1 MAASGQVVQVDG
13 RRLRVTNLDK
23 VVYPETGTTKGEVIA
38 YYSRIAP
45 VMLPHVRGRPVTRK
59 RWVDGV
65 GTTDAPGE
73 SFFTKQLE
81 QGAPEWVRRMPI
93 EHSDGPKDYPL
104 ADDMATLV
112 WLAQIAALELHVPQW
127 RFTHSG
133 GRGRPDRLVLDLD
146 PGPGADLAQ
155 CAEVARIA
163 RGILGGMGLEP
174 MPVTSG
180 SKGIHLYARLPTTE
194 DGTGRQTS
202 DEVSSVA
209 KELARLIE
217 ADHPELATHT
227 MAKSARGGKV
237 FIDWSQN
244 NASKTTIAP
253 YSLRGRARPWVAA
266 PRTWEELD
274 DPDLRHLDFH
284 EVLERV
290 DAGVDPLA
298 PLAPQSPAL
307 AAYLAKRDA
316 SRTPEPMPSTAYAG
330 SSGDPRFVIQEH
342 HASRLHYDLR
352 IERDGVLISWA
363 VPKGVPET
371 AERNHLAVMTE
382 PHPLEYLTF
391 EGEIPRG
398 EYGAG
403 SMTVWDTGA
412 VALEKWRDDE
422 VIGTFTGQA
431 GGRLGSARLA
441 LIRTEGEGEKSQ
453 WLLHRMKDAGR
464 HAPASTPPAKPARE
478 VRIRTADDGGR
489 PDPTDGPEDPDAA
502 GDDQDDTP
510 AARETRRPAAV
521 PTDLSPMLAE
531 SGAPGLARSSRAAAW
546 AEIKWDGIRAVGI
559 WRDGRFTL
567 RARSGNDITARY
579 PELTA
584 DGAPHLPA
592 TDAVVDGEIV
602 AFDAQGRPSFA
613 RLQNRMHLTKGR
625 DIEREVVRTPIV
637 YMLFDLMHL
646 DGHDLTRV
654 PLRERRELLERL
666 ASGLDAPVQV
676 PPVFD
681 DLDAALEMSR
691 QHGLEGVVAKDPGS
705 SYRPGARSSSWIK
718 LKNTH
723 TQEVVIVGIRPGQGG
738 RNGMIGSLL
747 LAVPDDAGALRYV
760 GKVGTG
766 FTDRMLRD
774 LSARLDALRT
784 DRAPLEGVPRP
795 ESRDALWVRPELVGE
810 VEFGNW
816 SPGGILRHSRW
827 RGLRP
832 DKAVADVTVE
842 A

>member
-65 GTTDAPGE
+65 GTADAPAE

-202 DEVSSVA
+202 DEVSAVA

-244 NASKTTIAP
+244 SASKTTIAP

-266 PRTWEELD
+266 PRGWEELD
-274 DPDLRHLDFH
+274 DPGLRHLEFH
-284 EVLERV
+284 EVLARV
-290 DAGVDPLA
+290 DEGVDPLA
-298 PLAPQSPAL
+298 SLAPPSPAL

-316 SRTPEPMPSTAYAG
+316 SRTPEPMPGSAYAG
-330 SSGDPRFVIQEH
+330 AAGAPRFVIQEH

-371 AERNHLAVMTE
+371 PERNHLAVMTE
-382 PHPLEYLTF
+382 PHPLEYLAF

-403 SMTVWDTGA
+403 SMTVWDTGT

-441 LIRTEGEGEKSQ
+441 LIRTEGDGEKSQ
-453 WLLHRMKDAGR
+453 WLLHRMKDAG
-464 HAPASTPPAKPARE
+464 APATLSPAAPAAERRRPATARAKVSEPARE
-478 VRIRTADDGGR
+478 SRSGGDDAPAPAAPVRPESEQR
-489 PDPTDGPEDPDAA
+489 PEDL
-502 GDDQDDTP
+502 
-510 AARETRRPAAV
+510 R
-521 PTDLSPMLAE
+521 PMLAE
-531 SGAPGLARSSRAAAW
+531 SGTPGLARRSREW
-546 AEIKWDGIRAVGI
+546 AEIKWDGIRAIGT

-567 RARSGNDITARY
+567 RARSGTDITARY

-584 DGAPHLPA
+584 DGAPRFPA
-592 TDAVVDGEIV
+592 SDAVVDGEIV

-625 DIEREVVRTPIV
+625 DIEREVVRTPVV
-637 YMLFDLMHL
+637 YMLFDLMRL

-666 ASGLDAPVQV
+666 ADDLDAPVRV
-676 PPVFD
+676 PPVFQ

-691 QHGLEGVVAKDPGS
+691 QHGLEGVVAKDPES
-705 SYRPGARSSSWIK
+705 SYRSGARSSSWVK

-738 RNGMIGSLL
+738 RSGTIGSLL
-747 LAVPDDAGALRYV
+747 LAVPDDERTLRYV

-766 FTDRMLRD
+766 FTGRMLRD
-774 LSARLDALRT
+774 LSSRLEALRT
-784 DRAPLEGVPRP
+784 DHPPLEGVPRP

-832 DKAVADVTVE
+832 DKEVGDVTVE
-842 A
+842 P

>member
-1 MAASGQVVQVDG
+1 MAASGQVVQIDG

-23 VVYPETGTTKGEVIA
+23 VVYPETGTTKGEILA
-38 YYSRIAP
+38 YVSRVAQ

-65 GTTDAPGE
+65 GTADAPAE

-81 QGAPEWVRRMPI
+81 QGAPDWVRRMPI
-93 EHSDGPKDYPL
+93 EHSDGPGQSKNVKEYPL
-104 ADDMATLV
+104 ADDTATLV
-112 WLAQIAALELHVPQW
+112 WFAQIAALELHVPQW

-133 GRGRPDRLVLDLD
+133 GRGGPDRLVLDLD
-146 PGPGADLAQ
+146 PGPGVGLAE

-163 RGILGGMGLEP
+163 RGILSGMGLEP

-180 SKGIHLYARLPTTE
+180 SKGIHLYARLPNAD
-194 DGTGRQTS
+194 DGTGLQSS
-202 DEVSSVA
+202 DEVSAVA

-217 ADHPELATHT
+217 ADHPDLATRT

-244 NASKTTIAP
+244 SASKTTIAP

-274 DPDLRHLDFH
+274 DPGLRQLEFD

-290 DAGVDPLA
+290 DAGIDPLA
-298 PLAPQSPAL
+298 ALAPPSTAL
-307 AAYLAKRDA
+307 TSYLAKRDA
-316 SRTPEPMPSTAYAG
+316 AKTPEPMPTTAVAG
-330 SSGDPRFVIQEH
+330 NPGAPRFVIQEH

-371 AERNHLAVMTE
+371 PDRNHLAVMTE

-398 EYGAG
+398 EYGAD
-403 SMTVWDTGA
+403 SMTVWDTGT

-453 WLLHRMKDAGR
+453 WLLHRMKDAGGHPPASQRRRVSPAPER
-464 HAPASTPPAKPARE
+464 HRRSPAREAAIPAEAPASEEAP
-478 VRIRTADDGGR
+478 IR
-489 PDPTDGPEDPDAA
+489 
-502 GDDQDDTP
+502 
-510 AARETRRPAAV
+510 
-521 PTDLSPMLAE
+521 PMLSE
-531 SGAPGLARSSRAAAW
+531 TGSPGLARGYDW
-546 AEIKWDGIRAVGI
+546 AEIKWDGVRAIGT
-559 WRDGRFTL
+559 WADGRLTL
-567 RARSGNDITARY
+567 RARSGTDITARY

-592 TDAVVDGEIV
+592 SDAVIDGEIV
-602 AFDAQGRPSFA
+602 AFDAQGRPSFT
-613 RLQNRMHLTKGR
+613 RLQNRMHLTRGR
-625 DIEREVVRTPIV
+625 EIEREVVRTPVV
-637 YMLFDLMHL
+637 YLLFDLMRL
-646 DGHDLTRV
+646 DGHDLTRM
-654 PLRERRELLERL
+654 PLRQRRKLLEQL
-666 ASGLDAPVQV
+666 ASDLDAPVQV

-681 DLDAALEMSR
+681 DLDAAMEMSGR
-691 QHGLEGVVAKDPGS
+691 YGLEGVVAKDPES
-705 SYRPGARSSSWIK
+705 AYRPGARSTSWLK
-718 LKNTH
+718 LKHTR
-723 TQEVVIVGIRPGQGG
+723 TQEVVVVGIRPGQGNRRDG
-738 RNGMIGSLL
+738 IGSLL
-747 LAVPDDAGALRYV
+747 LAVPDDDGALRYV
-760 GKVGTG
+760 GRVGTG
-766 FTDRMLRD
+766 FTDRMLSD
-774 LSARLDALRT
+774 LNARLDPLRT
-784 DRAPLEGVPRP
+784 STPGLDGVPAP
-795 ESRDALWVRPELVGE
+795 DASDAEWVRPELVGE
-810 VEFGNW
+810 VEFANW
-816 SPGGILRHSRW
+816 SPSGILRHSRW

-832 DKAVADVTVE
+832 DKSPEEVRRE
-842 A
+842 S

>member
-1 MAASGQVVQVDG
+1 MAASGQVVQIDG

-23 VVYPETGTTKGEVIA
+23 VVYPETGTTKGEILA
-38 YYSRIAP
+38 YVSRVAR
-45 VMLPHVRGRPVTRK
+45 VSLPHVRGRPVTRK

-65 GTTDAPGE
+65 GTADAPAE

-81 QGAPEWVRRMPI
+81 QGAPDWVRRMPI
-93 EHSDGPKDYPL
+93 EHSDGPAQSKNIKEYPL
-104 ADDMATLV
+104 ADDAATLV
-112 WLAQIAALELHVPQW
+112 WFAQIAALELHVPQW

-146 PGPGADLAQ
+146 PGPGAGLAE

-163 RGILGGMGLEP
+163 RGILSGMGLEP

-180 SKGIHLYARLPTTE
+180 SKGIHLYARLPTAD
-194 DGTGRQTS
+194 DGTGLQSS
-202 DEVSSVA
+202 DDVSAVA

-217 ADHPELATHT
+217 ADHPDLATRT

-244 NASKTTIAP
+244 SASKTTIAP

-274 DPDLRHLDFH
+274 DPALRQLEFD

-290 DAGVDPLA
+290 DAGIDPLA
-298 PLAPQSPAL
+298 ALAPPSTAL
-307 AAYLAKRDA
+307 TSYLAKRDA
-316 SRTPEPMPSTAYAG
+316 AKTPEPMPTTAIAG
-330 SSGDPRFVIQEH
+330 APGAPRFVIQEH

-371 AERNHLAVMTE
+371 PDRNHLAVMTE

-403 SMTVWDTGA
+403 SMTVWDTGT

-453 WLLHRMKDAGR
+453 WLLHRMIPTPHSNRRSASAG
-464 HAPASTPPAKPARE
+464 ASGAR
-478 VRIRTADDGGR
+478 G
-489 PDPTDGPEDPDAA
+489 PTHM
-502 GDDQDDTP
+502 
-510 AARETRRPAAV
+510 V
-521 PTDLSPMLAE
+521 YSPMLSE
-531 SGAPGLARSSRAAAW
+531 TGSPGLARGYDW
-546 AEIKWDGIRAVGI
+546 AEIKWDGVRAIGT
-559 WRDGRFTL
+559 WADGRLTL
-567 RARSGNDITARY
+567 RARSGTDITARY

-592 TDAVVDGEIV
+592 SDAVIDGEIV
-602 AFDAQGRPSFA
+602 AFDAQGRPSFT
-613 RLQNRMHLTKGR
+613 RLQNRMHLTRGR
-625 DIEREVVRTPIV
+625 EIEREVVRTPVV
-637 YMLFDLMHL
+637 YLLFDLMRL
-646 DGHDLTRV
+646 DGHDLTRM
-654 PLRERRELLERL
+654 PLRQRRELLEQL
-666 ASGLDAPVQV
+666 ASDLDAPVQV

-681 DLDAALEMSR
+681 DLDAAMEMSGR
-691 QHGLEGVVAKDPGS
+691 YGLEGVVAKDPGS
-705 SYRPGARSSSWIK
+705 PYRSGTRSSSWLK
-718 LKNTH
+718 LKHTR
-723 TQEVVIVGIRPGQGG
+723 TQEVVVVGVRPGQGNRREG
-738 RNGMIGSLL
+738 IGSLL
-747 LAVPDDAGALRYV
+747 LAVPDDDGALRYV
-760 GKVGTG
+760 GRVGTG
-766 FTDRMLRD
+766 FTDRMLSD
-774 LSARLDALRT
+774 LRARLEPLRT
-784 DRAPLEGVPRP
+784 GSPGLDGVPAP
-795 ESRDALWVRPELVGE
+795 DASDAEWVRPELVGE
-810 VEFGNW
+810 VEFANW
-816 SPGGILRHSRW
+816 SPSGILRHSRW

-832 DKAVADVTVE
+832 DKSPEEVRRE
-842 A
+842 S